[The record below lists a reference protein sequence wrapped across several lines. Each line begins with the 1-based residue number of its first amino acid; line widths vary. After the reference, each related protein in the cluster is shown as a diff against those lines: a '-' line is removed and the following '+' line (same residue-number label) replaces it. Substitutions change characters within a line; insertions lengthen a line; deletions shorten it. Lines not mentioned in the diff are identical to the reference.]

1 MEINCERLE
10 FYFFQRYNMCFV
22 SEFFFRFGQILFNL
36 ARTLLQ
42 RIMKNALFL
51 PLLITYYIR

>member
-10 FYFFQRYNMCFV
+10 FFFQRYNMCFV
-22 SEFFFRFGQILFNL
+22 SEFFFRFGQIFFNL